1 MRGEK
6 GAGKRGEGEGG
17 GGVGVGGG
25 GGESERIR
33 DLLGIMGRNEK
44 TRGKNEKPSAVSGC
58 IMATYKE
65 YYSTSTYVT

>member
-1 MRGEK
+1 MRG
-6 GAGKRGEGEGG
+6 REGG
-17 GGVGVGGG
+17 EWGLGGG

-33 DLLGIMGRNEK
+33 DLLGIIGRNEK

>member
-1 MRGEK
+1 MRGREW
-6 GAGKRGEGEGG
+6 GEWGL
-17 GGVGVGGG
+17 GGG
-25 GGESERIR
+25 GGERERIR